1 MIKQKTVGDIASLV
15 DIFNNNN
22 NNNKH
27 NSNRNGQTKLVSQI
41 SKINVDFNEIEQIQI
56 ICFNVLDHKQPP
68 YHLHHCK

>member
-27 NSNRNGQTKLVSQI
+27 NSNRNG
-41 SKINVDFNEIEQIQI
+41 
-56 ICFNVLDHKQPP
+56 
-68 YHLHHCK
+68 